1 MLRKNRYLF
10 GDDTLTIAQ
19 IWQRLCPDSTEYR
32 FLVPEG
38 WGKNLALDAE
48 ITSSHPASADGLK
61 MLIDNDGFTAWTS
74 AKGDT
79 LPVLALRWK
88 SPVRFNR
95 LIVFN
100 LYTQSRGTAC
110 GCNAAKMVVLEIPH
124 PKNPDS
130 IIAAYELNLPEP
142 TEACFLSSD
151 RKGQV
156 CFYIPSAKPVILE
169 FPEINTDIIRIRVK
183 QTCWLDP
190 AYEYFSEEL
199 DCSLSEIMLF
209 LAR

>member
-1 MLRKNRYLF
+1 M
-10 GDDTLTIAQ
+10 
-19 IWQRLCPDSTEYR
+19 
-32 FLVPEG
+32 VV
-38 WGKNLALDAE
+38 
-48 ITSSHPASADGLK
+48 
-61 MLIDNDGFTAWTS
+61 DNNGFTAWSS

-79 LPVLALRWK
+79 LPVLTLRWK

-100 LYTQSRGTAC
+100 RYTQSRGTAC
-110 GCNAAKMVVLEIPH
+110 GCNAVKRVVLEIPH
-124 PKNPDS
+124 SQKPDS
-130 IIAAYELNLPEP
+130 IIAAYELSQPEP
-142 TEACFLSSD
+142 AAACFLSSD

-156 CFYIPSAKPVILE
+156 CFYIPSAKPAILE
-169 FPEINTDIIRIRVK
+169 LPEINTDIIRIRVI

-209 LAR
+209 LVP